1 MKLSRAE
8 EILKNTSEN
17 IDVAYKDSSVWLERV
32 NSDNRTVTVKELTGN
47 KLMEVEA
54 KDLTERGTLNWKH

>member
-17 IDVAYKDSSVWLERV
+17 IDVTYKDSSVWLERV
-32 NSDNRTVTVKELTGN
+32 NSDNQTVTVKELTGN
-47 KLMEVEA
+47 ELMEVEA
-54 KDLTERGTLNWKH
+54 KDLTERGILNWKH